1 MGHDSMVVPA
11 PCRVESGLAKL
22 VWLTQSWSMKSKA
35 AVFILLAVC
44 VVLAILYV
52 TRTRAY
58 RKQTEEQTNVI
69 LSLSNELAQVNDAL
83 VLERQRASET
93 AIAATNAISMF
104 QSLSNQLAVAQS
116 VISNLTGLT
125 NKLFVQLQ
133 AVRAELTNREA
144 RVAEL
149 EARTKSLDDEAAE
162 LRAAITNLNAQIRDV
177 QAKLAAA
184 EGDKTFLQNEL
195 KRLMAEKAELERK
208 YNDLEQI
215 RAQYKLLKAELARSK
230 RLQWLRKGELHLTE
244 KRGVEW
250 LAPRP
255 QFEAP
260 AVGRPADLNVEIDA
274 QGNVRVIPPLK
285 SSSETNRPGTK

>member
-1 MGHDSMVVPA
+1 M
-11 PCRVESGLAKL
+11 
-22 VWLTQSWSMKSKA
+22 
-35 AVFILLAVC
+35 
-44 VVLAILYV
+44 LAILYV
-52 TRTRAY
+52 TRIRVY

-69 LSLSNELAQVNDAL
+69 LSLSNELAQANDAL

-93 AIAATNAISMF
+93 AIAVTNALSLLQI
-104 QSLSNQLAVAQS
+104 LSNQLTEAQS
-116 VISNLTGLT
+116 VISNLAGFT
-125 NKLFVQLQ
+125 NKLLVQLQ
-133 AVRAELTNREA
+133 GMRVELSNREA
-144 RVAEL
+144 RIAEL

-184 EGDKTFLQNEL
+184 EGDKAFLQREL

-215 RAQYKLLKAELARSK
+215 RAQYRLLKAELARSR
-230 RLQWLRKGELHLTE
+230 RLEWMRRGELHLTE

-250 LAPRP
+250 LTPRP
-255 QFEAP
+255 QFEVP
-260 AVGRPADLNVEIDA
+260 TISRPADLNVEIDA

-285 SSSETNRPGTK
+285 ASSETNRPGAK